1 MKMFPLMMADIDY
14 ADQISGMADTRAGK
28 REARQGMNEARQ
40 GQQQQQPQG
49 GAAGAKEGAQAQF
62 NRFNSNRALHGQQ
75 ASSFYPQRRT
85 EAGSFGGESPHLSG
99 HQSMPAASGNAAGQP
114 SKWIFKQNKPEVQQ
128 KKPEVIPKRSG
139 FLPHQERN
147 RLRLSQVLRPL
158 KGAQQLKDGVANA
171 AISRNDVKPNNNVR
185 GRTRPSRLRDRTPP
199 RRQRMDPDL
208 MSDMMDMATDFGIA
222 SMFMPQM
229 SRRLRG
235 GRCDPSS
242 IQVLM
247 EYMMTGRMCGS
258 PRLGF
263 GLGR

>member
-1 MKMFPLMMADIDY
+1 MMADIDY

-28 REARQGMNEARQ
+28 QEARQGMNEARQ
-40 GQQQQQPQG
+40 GQQQRPQG
-49 GAAGAKEGAQAQF
+49 GAAGAKEGAQSQF
-62 NRFNSNRALHGQQ
+62 NRFNRNRALHGQQ
-75 ASSFYPQRRT
+75 ASSFHPQKRT

-99 HQSMPAASGNAAGQP
+99 HQSMSAASGNAAAQP
-114 SKWIFKQNKPEVQQ
+114 SKWIFTQNKPEVQQ

-158 KGAQQLKDGVANA
+158 KGSHQLKDTAANV

-185 GRTRPSRLRDRTPP
+185 RPVRPSRLHDRTPP
-199 RRQRMDPDL
+199 RRQRMDPDI
-208 MSDMMDMATDFGIA
+208 MSDMMDLATDFGIA

-242 IQVLM
+242 IQALM

-258 PRLGF
+258 ARLGF

>member
-1 MKMFPLMMADIDY
+1 MMADIDY

-28 REARQGMNEARQ
+28 REAQQGMHEARQ
-40 GQQQQQPQG
+40 GQQQGG
-49 GAAGAKEGAQAQF
+49 GAAGAKEGAQTQF
-62 NRFNSNRALHGQQ
+62 NRFNRNRALHGQQ

-99 HQSMPAASGNAAGQP
+99 HQSMPAASGNAAAQP
-114 SKWIFKQNKPEVQQ
+114 SKWVFKQNKPEVQQ

-158 KGAQQLKDGVANA
+158 KGAQQLKDGAADA

-185 GRTRPSRLRDRTPP
+185 EQARPSRLHDRTPP
-199 RRQRMDPDL
+199 RRQRIDPDI
-208 MSDMMDMATDFGIA
+208 MSDMIDLATDFGIA
-222 SMFMPQM
+222 SMLMPQM
-229 SRRLRG
+229 SRTLRG

-242 IQVLM
+242 IQALM

-258 PRLGF
+258 PRLRF